1 MKYLCLVYIEEK
13 TLDALSKDELG
24 VTVRE
29 SLAYDNAALQVA
41 SKIPMARLG
50 SIEVRPIMELQ
61 P

>member
-1 MKYLCLVYIEEK
+1 MKYLCLVYVEEK

-29 SLAYDNAALQVA
+29 SLAYDNDALQVA